1 MAVIGLDFGDHKSF
15 PCFIEGFNEKT
26 RMGGLVHDLLPLGQS
41 DGIPSVYFYSERVG
55 ELVGEN
61 AVRQRASQMPMV
73 EKQVETYFP
82 QYKDKIKIYRPS
94 RAIAY
99 GTARYGPVTA
109 GRDALPI
116 PPPKGGNKI

>member
-41 DGIPSVYFYSERVG
+41 DGIPSVYFYSEMVG

-61 AVRQRASQMPMV
+61 AVRQRA
-73 EKQVETYFP
+73 
-82 QYKDKIKIYRPS
+82 RPVGN
-94 RAIAY
+94 RM
-99 GTARYGPVTA
+99 RY
-109 GRDALPI
+109 L
-116 PPPKGGNKI
+116 KGISTRK